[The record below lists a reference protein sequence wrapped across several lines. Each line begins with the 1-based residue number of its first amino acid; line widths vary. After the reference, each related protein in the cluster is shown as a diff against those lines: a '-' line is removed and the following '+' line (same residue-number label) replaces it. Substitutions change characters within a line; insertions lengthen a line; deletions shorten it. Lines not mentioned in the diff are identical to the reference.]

1 MGERSEQIEIEIG
14 DNDLE
19 AQETVLPG
27 LRTLPVW
34 SIPQLLEHCLL
45 HSGHSNTC

>member
-34 SIPQLLEHCLL
+34 SIPLASRALPTTQWAL
-45 HSGHSNTC
+45 